1 MNFRISRF
9 LSVLGPLLGLLFVIG
24 LFMLSSEI
32 RPYFLA
38 GGNFKII
45 LTQTVIVA
53 IGALGMTLIIVSG
66 GIDLSVGS
74 VVALTGVVAAKLV
87 IASYSGV
94 EFSARDFTD
103 ASAFLNRVRQK
114 ADPVSAWFEGRLD
127 ATFRRDLAAWNGAS
141 PVPAELATGLVA
153 GLNDA
158 LRSGSIWDS
167 ERFRGVTLRPET
179 SQRQGQELKEADAQ
193 YFNRLL
199 LEDAYPRELA
209 RIGRF
214 PRVSPVV
221 VLAVP
226 VLVGG
231 LVGVLNGAIIAYLR
245 MLPFIVTL
253 GMMGIVRGTS
263 KWLASNQTVAP
274 IDSPVTRSMRELMM
288 IRDSQHLFPLPVGV
302 WVAAVLAL
310 IMAVVLRQTVFGR
323 YIFAIGSNE
332 ATARLCGI
340 RVPRHKVWIYGLS
353 GLFVGLAGV
362 MQYSRLNIGDPTVA
376 NGLELDIIAAVVIGG
391 ASLSGGTGSIAG
403 SMIGA
408 LMMAVLRN
416 GSSQMGWPN
425 YIQEIIIGIVIVLAV
440 GLDKWR
446 QSRAAMRGS
455 G

>member
-1 MNFRISRF
+1 
-9 LSVLGPLLGLLFVIG
+9 
-24 LFMLSSEI
+24 
-32 RPYFLA
+32 
-38 GGNFKII
+38 
-45 LTQTVIVA
+45 
-53 IGALGMTLIIVSG
+53 
-66 GIDLSVGS
+66 
-74 VVALTGVVAAKLV
+74 
-87 IASYSGV
+87 
-94 EFSARDFTD
+94 
-103 ASAFLNRVRQK
+103 
-114 ADPVSAWFEGRLD
+114 
-127 ATFRRDLAAWNGAS
+127 
-141 PVPAELATGLVA
+141 
-153 GLNDA
+153 
-158 LRSGSIWDS
+158 
-167 ERFRGVTLRPET
+167 
-179 SQRQGQELKEADAQ
+179 
-193 YFNRLL
+193 
-199 LEDAYPRELA
+199 
-209 RIGRF
+209 
-214 PRVSPVV
+214 
-221 VLAVP
+221 
-226 VLVGG
+226 
-231 LVGVLNGAIIAYLR
+231 
-245 MLPFIVTL
+245 
-253 GMMGIVRGTS
+253 
-263 KWLASNQTVAP
+263 
-274 IDSPVTRSMRELMM
+274 M